1 MNSVYEKLSVIISQ
15 LLLYSPQ
22 VYGVSKPVFTDDSII
37 ISIKDKNGMSMN
49 ITIPYTKLMKVH
61 DHLLYAY
68 IFELM
73 REYKL
78 V

>member
-15 LLLYSPQ
+15 LLLYSPH
-22 VYGVSKPVFTDDSII
+22 VYGISKPVFTDDCTI
-37 ISIKDKNGMSMN
+37 ISIKDSNGMSMN

-68 IFELM
+68 VFELM
-73 REYKL
+73 REYNL